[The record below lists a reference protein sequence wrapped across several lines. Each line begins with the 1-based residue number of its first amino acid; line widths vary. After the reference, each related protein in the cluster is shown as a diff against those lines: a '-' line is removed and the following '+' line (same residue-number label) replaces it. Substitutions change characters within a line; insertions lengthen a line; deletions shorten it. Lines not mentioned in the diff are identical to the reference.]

1 MARLTDKTLAQSTAI
16 TPTTLIHIVTTA
28 DTSQNSAGS
37 SYKAQLSQLVSIFN
51 GGTSGSGTSG
61 TSGINGTSGT
71 SGRNGTSGTSGING
85 TSGTSGINGSSGT
98 SGISGGGSFTGG
110 TVSGSTTF
118 TNGLSANTFSA
129 TTIDLCGSNGTHY
142 TSSIS
147 GCSPINMLSPVVF
160 PQGISATTI
169 TINNNSIS
177 ADTFV
182 TGVTFN
188 NSNYNLS
195 LSRNDG
201 VTLTSSLSILASDL
215 RVTGG
220 TYNSSTGTAT
230 FTNNSG
236 GTFNVTGF
244 LTGATD
250 VFITGATYSNNNF
263 TYTNSTGGS
272 ISVLFNDVSGLTSNG
287 TISSQSITANT
298 VSTNTLTVSGITVNP
313 KQLIA
318 LFFGHDSTN
327 PADTQTYFI
336 GNLITLAATTS
347 GSDSR
352 RVIIPKTGN
361 IVRVDICQNVAGS
374 LQTGTTEYSTYTI
387 NNTTQSTQSTITTTS
402 VYTASTGN
410 NSYDLVSPLPV
421 TVGDKVEIRW
431 ATPVWGTNPTTIRQ
445 QINVYLEY

>member
-16 TPTTLIHIVTTA
+16 TPTTLIHIVFTG
-28 DTSQNSAGS
+28 DPSQNPDGS
-37 SYKAQLSQLVSIFN
+37 SFKAELQQLTSLF
-51 GGTSGSGTSG
+51 SGST
-61 TSGINGTSGT
+61 
-71 SGRNGTSGTSGING
+71 
-85 TSGTSGINGSSGT
+85 
-98 SGISGGGSFTGG
+98 FTGG
-110 TVSGSTTF
+110 TVNSQ
-118 TNGLSANTFSA
+118 TNFIGGLSANTFSA
-129 TTIDLCGSNGTHY
+129 TTIDLCSSNGTLY

-250 VFITGATYSNNNF
+250 VRLTGGTYSNGIATFTNNTGGTFNVTGFYTGATDVFITGATYSNNNF

-272 ISVLFNDVSGLTSNG
+272 ISVLFDSVSGLTSNG

-298 VSTNTLTVSGITVNP
+298 VSADTLTVSGITVNP

-318 LFFGHDSTN
+318 LFFGHDSLS
-327 PADTQTYFI
+327 PGDTQTYYI
-336 GNLITLAATTS
+336 GNSINLTAPIS
-347 GSDSR
+347 SSDGR
-352 RVIIPKTGN
+352 RVIVPKTGN
-361 IVRVDICQNVAGS
+361 IIRVDICQTVGGAIATGS
-374 LQTGTTEYSTYTI
+374 TEYSTFTI
-387 NNTTQSTQSTITTTS
+387 NNVTQSTQSTITTTYLYNTS
-402 VYTASTGN
+402 NGN
-410 NSYDLVSPLPV
+410 IAYDLGTPLSV
-421 TVGDKVEIRW
+421 NVDDKIEIRW
-431 ATPVWGTNPTTIRQ
+431 TTPAWGVNPTTIRQ
-445 QINVYLEY
+445 QMNVYLEY

>member
-16 TPTTLIHIVTTA
+16 TPTTLIHIVFTG
-28 DTSQNSAGS
+28 DPSQNPDGS
-37 SYKAQLSQLVSIFN
+37 SFKAELQQLTSIF
-51 GGTSGSGTSG
+51 SGST
-61 TSGINGTSGT
+61 
-71 SGRNGTSGTSGING
+71 
-85 TSGTSGINGSSGT
+85 
-98 SGISGGGSFTGG
+98 FTGG
-110 TVSGSTTF
+110 TVNSQ
-118 TNGLSANTFSA
+118 TNFIGGLSANTFSA
-129 TTIDLCGSNGTHY
+129 TTIDLCGSNGTLY

-244 LTGATD
+244 YTGATD
-250 VFITGATYSNNNF
+250 VFITGASYSNNNF

-272 ISVLFNDVSGLTSNG
+272 ISVLFDDVSGLTSNG

-298 VSTNTLTVSGITVNP
+298 VSANTLTVSGITVNP

-318 LFFGHDSTN
+318 LFFGHDSLN
-327 PADTQTYFI
+327 PGDTQTYYI
-336 GNLITLAATTS
+336 GNSINLTAPIS
-347 GSDSR
+347 GSDGR
-352 RVIIPKTGN
+352 RVIVPKTGN
-361 IVRVDICQNVAGS
+361 IVRVGICQTVGGA
-374 LQTGTTEYSTYTI
+374 LGTNETSTFTI
-387 NNTTQSTQSTITTTS
+387 NNFTQSTQSTITTT
-402 VYTASTGN
+402 YTYDSSSAN
-410 NSYDLVSPLPV
+410 ISYVLSSPLAV
-421 TVGDKVEIRW
+421 TEGDKIEIRW
-431 ATPVWGTNPTTIRQ
+431 TTPTWATNPTSVRQ
-445 QINVYLEY
+445 QMNVYLEY

>member
-16 TPTTLIHIVTTA
+16 TPTTLIHIVFTG
-28 DTSQNSAGS
+28 DPSQNPDGS
-37 SYKAQLSQLVSIFN
+37 SFKAELQQLTSIF
-51 GGTSGSGTSG
+51 SGST
-61 TSGINGTSGT
+61 
-71 SGRNGTSGTSGING
+71 
-85 TSGTSGINGSSGT
+85 
-98 SGISGGGSFTGG
+98 FTGG
-110 TVSGSTTF
+110 TVNSQ
-118 TNGLSANTFSA
+118 TNFIGGLSANTFSA
-129 TTIDLCGSNGTHY
+129 TTIDLCGSNGTLY

-230 FTNNSG
+230 FTNNTG

-244 LTGATD
+244 LTGFTDLNITGGTYNSSTGTATFTNNTGGTFNVTGFYTGATD
-250 VFITGATYSNNNF
+250 VFITGASYSNNNF

-272 ISVLFNDVSGLTSNG
+272 ISVLFDDVSGLTSNG

-298 VSTNTLTVSGITVNP
+298 VSANTLTVSGITVNP

-318 LFFGHDSTN
+318 LFFGHDSLN
-327 PADTQTYFI
+327 PGDTQTYYI
-336 GNLITLAATTS
+336 GNSINLTAPIS
-347 GSDSR
+347 GSDGR
-352 RVIIPKTGN
+352 RVIVPKTGN
-361 IVRVDICQNVAGS
+361 IVRVGICQTVGGA
-374 LQTGTTEYSTYTI
+374 LGTNETSTFTI
-387 NNTTQSTQSTITTTS
+387 NNFTQSTQSTITTT
-402 VYTASTGN
+402 YTYDSSSAN
-410 NSYDLVSPLPV
+410 ISYVLSSPLAV
-421 TVGDKVEIRW
+421 TEGDKIEIRW
-431 ATPVWGTNPTTIRQ
+431 TTPTWVTNPTSVRQ
-445 QINVYLEY
+445 QMNVYLEY